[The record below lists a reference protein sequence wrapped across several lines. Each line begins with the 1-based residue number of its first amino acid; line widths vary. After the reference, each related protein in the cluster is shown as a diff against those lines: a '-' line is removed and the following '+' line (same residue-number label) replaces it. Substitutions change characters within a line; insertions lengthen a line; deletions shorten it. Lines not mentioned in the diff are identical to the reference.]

1 MNKVI
6 KPKKRSRVTNEK
18 RSRNGCLTCRKRRVK
33 CDEIHP
39 FCGHCKRLN
48 LKCSYNKIFSWDEES
63 LNNGI
68 TFGRSNQFKKPLLI
82 KKFSELKSSNNSIR
96 NNDFDSFI
104 KSNSLSKSLL
114 NENIIWNKIEND
126 SIYFIN
132 TTYNDFHKQIPKN
145 IIKQPLHSLTTS
157 SLLQL
162 LSTLINY
169 KKSSKIVKQLY
180 SQETLDDSEINVN
193 LFNNTYST
201 IPSYTPFYH
210 NDISSVLEYNDFEQ
224 LFNKTENARTD
235 SYNSP
240 INLSPTIDPFFSI
253 QKKTL
258 NADSMGNKLNLLS
271 SQEKILLNY
280 FINSICPNCVCYPN
294 KNKKFNFGINISHR
308 QPEINPY
315 LHLIVPLAFK
325 SQIVMNTIMATSAH
339 QLFKLGNNN
348 YQNLSEIY
356 SDRAIEQLSNIIIEK
371 HQSNSQDWDEV
382 LATFLMLCF
391 KEISSNCDYR
401 SSWVYYLNCAK
412 HFLEEFNTN
421 NKFTPLF
428 KFFARY
434 FVIHEV
440 MGETAWLRQK
450 VLDNEN
456 NDCNEKSSLS
466 SFNSSSLQK
475 FVNIDLNLTLN
486 NETGKNDIIKYLL
499 NENNVLENHD
509 EIIDVVFG
517 CCPYLI
523 SLIHKIS
530 NLGRCYED
538 LEVEPLAT
546 IKEFEIYIINQR
558 NQIQLE
564 IENLNQRTQFFEEID
579 YQSENYIKII
589 AEIKRLST
597 LLYLFARVDL
607 ETLHYNKGLRTK
619 YFNEK
624 YNYMKNVKSK
634 LRDLYAMLPEC
645 PMSLLWPL
653 FVLGLMSETADTER
667 WFVLDKLFYLQKARE
682 LGSVKTA
689 KDVVITVWKEFD
701 LGLTKFRW
709 KDMIKGRAESLS
721 LA

>member
-1 MNKVI
+1 MNEI
-6 KPKKRSRVTNEK
+6 TKPKKRARVANEK

-48 LKCSYNKIFSWDEES
+48 LECSYNKIFNWDEES

-68 TFGRSNQFKKPLLI
+68 TFGRSNQFKKSLLK
-82 KKFSELKSSNNSIR
+82 KKFLNSKSSDEI
-96 NNDFDSFI
+96 NDFNSFI
-104 KSNSLSKSLL
+104 KSNSLSKSILK
-114 NENIIWNKIEND
+114 ENVIWNKIQNNA
-126 SIYFIN
+126 IYFIN
-132 TTYNDFHKQIPKN
+132 TTYDDFHKQISKN
-145 IIKQPLHSLTTS
+145 IIKQSLNTVTTS
-157 SLLQL
+157 TLIQL
-162 LSTLINY
+162 LSTLINN
-169 KKSSKIVKQLY
+169 KRSSKNIKQQYL
-180 SQETLDDSEINVN
+180 SEILDDSEINTDFFDDNN
-193 LFNNTYST
+193 LT
-201 IPSYTPFYH
+201 IPFYMPFYH
-210 NDISSVLEYNDFEQ
+210 NDISSSLDFSEFDQ
-224 LFNKTENARTD
+224 LFNKNEISNI
-235 SYNSP
+235 NSP
-240 INLSPTIDPFFSI
+240 INLSSFNDSFFSI
-253 QKKTL
+253 QKKNL
-258 NADSMGNKLNLLS
+258 NSDFIGNKLNLLS

-280 FINSICPNCVCYPN
+280 FINSICPTCVCYPN
-294 KNKKFNFGINISHR
+294 KNNNFNNINNLSSQ

-315 LHLIVPLAFK
+315 LHLIVPLALK
-325 SQIVMNTIMATSAH
+325 SQIVMDTIMATSAH

-348 YQNLSEIY
+348 YQNLSDIY
-356 SDRAIEQLSNIIIEK
+356 SERAIENLSNIIIEK
-371 HQSNSQDWDEV
+371 QESQSQDWDEV

-412 HFLEEFNTN
+412 HFLKEFSTN
-421 NKFTPLF
+421 NNFSPLF

-456 NDCNEKSSLS
+456 NDNNEKSQLS

-475 FVNIDLNLTLN
+475 FVKIDLNLTFN
-486 NETGKNDIIKYLL
+486 NETGKNDIIKHLL
-499 NENNVLENHD
+499 SENNILENHD
-509 EIIDVVFG
+509 ETIDVVFG

-538 LEVEPLAT
+538 LELEPIT
-546 IKEFEIYIINQR
+546 TMKEFEIYIINQR

-579 YQSENYIKII
+579 NQSENCIKII

-607 ETLHYNKGLRTK
+607 ETLHYNKGIITK
-619 YFNEK
+619 YYTEK

-634 LRDLYAMLPEC
+634 LTKLYKMLPEC

-653 FVLGLMSETADTER
+653 FVLGLMSETEDTER

-689 KDVVITVWKEFD
+689 KDVVIAVWKELD